1 MKITT
6 NLFHKGEVMDFKSL
20 YGQNVCEKTAKQR
33 FDALKEKADALG
45 VKIVGNKVLFIILG
59 IVFPILP
66 VNVGA
71 LALLQK
77 NVNKL
82 YEHEEVAEA

>member
-33 FDALKEKADALG
+33 FDALKEK
-45 VKIVGNKVLFIILG
+45 FIITI
-59 IVFPILP
+59 IVKQQLARVEVPRVVGGAAIVSVRVIGQLP
-66 VNVGA
+66 
-71 LALLQK
+71 
-77 NVNKL
+77 
-82 YEHEEVAEA
+82 